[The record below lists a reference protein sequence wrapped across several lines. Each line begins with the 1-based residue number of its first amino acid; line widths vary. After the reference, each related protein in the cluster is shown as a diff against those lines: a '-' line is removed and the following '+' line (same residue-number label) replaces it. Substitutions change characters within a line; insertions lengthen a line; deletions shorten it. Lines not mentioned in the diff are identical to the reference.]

1 MLTNPHL
8 AFEAMIFAHEIHATQ
23 VRKYTLNPYTDHLA
37 EVAGY
42 VAVSVP
48 RPLIGAATAVSW
60 LHDSAEDQGITYAE
74 LVWRFG
80 YLVANGVWH
89 LTDREVGNRA
99 TRKALACHRVAKAPG
114 WVQTV
119 KVADGISNYRS
130 IQQHDP
136 KFAALYRIEW
146 LSMIAVLTKAN
157 PQLRNMLLALL
168 K

>member
-8 AFEAMIFAHEIHATQ
+8 GFEAMIFAYDVHASQ
-23 VRKYTLNPYTDHLA
+23 VRKYTFNPYTDHLA

-48 RPLIGAATAVSW
+48 KPLIGAATAVAW
-60 LHDSAEDQGITYAE
+60 LHDSIEDQNVAYAE
-74 LVWRFG
+74 LVRRFG

-99 TRKALACHRVAKAPG
+99 TRKALACQRIAKAPG

-119 KVADGISNYRS
+119 KVADGISNYRQGRERHTMPLRKS
-130 IQQHDP
+130 FD
-136 KFAALYRIEW
+136 
-146 LSMIAVLTKAN
+146 LTWN
-157 PQLRNMLLALL
+157 ENSFTPILPL
-168 K
+168 